1 MYNNG
6 LYDNLG
12 LIDTLL
18 EDLNALVKDLVD
30 GQNIRFCSRVYNMG
44 QKLVNLKEG
53 VKNDTESLMKQVE
66 DLRRFVDDIN
76 AAEKGE

>member
-1 MYNNG
+1 MDNKG

-18 EDLNALVKDLVD
+18 EDLNELVKDLVD

>member
-1 MYNNG
+1 MDNNG

>member
-1 MYNNG
+1 MDNKG

>member
-1 MYNNG
+1 MDNNG
-6 LYDNLG
+6 LYDNIG